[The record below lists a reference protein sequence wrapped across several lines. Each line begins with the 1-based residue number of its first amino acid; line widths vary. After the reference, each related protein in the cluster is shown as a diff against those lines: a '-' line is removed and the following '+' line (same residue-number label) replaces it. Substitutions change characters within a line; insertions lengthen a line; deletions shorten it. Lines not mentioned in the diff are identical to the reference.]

1 MDEDSIRR
9 ALARIVDPAGG
20 QDLVSAGYVGAVTL
34 TDGAA
39 QVILE
44 VPGARGAAMM
54 PLAKAA
60 ETAIAALEGISSARV
75 ILTAAAEPGGAA
87 PAQAAKGPPPDLRG
101 GRGAQAGAQPG
112 SQPGPQAERRPPQPG
127 HPIPG
132 VDRVLAVG
140 SGKGGVGKSTVAAN
154 LAVALAGE
162 GRRVGL
168 LDADVYGPSQPRMMG
183 VRDKP
188 TSPDGQRINP
198 LQAHGVAMI
207 SMGLLVAEETATVW
221 RGPMLMKALQQFLFS
236 VVWGELDVLIIDLP
250 PGTGDV
256 QLTLAQRT
264 TVTGAVIVSTPQDV
278 ALLDARK
285 AVDMF
290 ERTEVPLVGLIENM
304 ASFVCPKCGEVTPL
318 FGHGGAQEMGA
329 RLGVPFLGEIPI
341 DLDTRLSGDAGM
353 PVVLAHPDSAPA
365 KCFREIAR
373 SLIAAGQA

>member
-1 MDEDSIRR
+1 MGEDSIRR
-9 ALARIVDPAGG
+9 ALARIVDPASGR
-20 QDLVSAGYVGAVTL
+20 DLVAAGYVSAVTL
-34 TDGAA
+34 SDGAA

-60 ETAIAALEGISSARV
+60 ETAIAALEGVSSARV
-75 ILTAAAEPGGAA
+75 ILTAAAQPGRPEAA
-87 PAQAAKGPPPDLRG
+87 PADKGPPPDLRG
-101 GRGAQAGAQPG
+101 AGGQSGPK
-112 SQPGPQAERRPPQPG
+112 PGPQAERRAPQPG

-132 VDRVLAVG
+132 VDRILAVG

-154 LAVALAGE
+154 LAVALAGA

-198 LQAHGVAMI
+198 LRAHGVAMI

-304 ASFVCPKCGEVTPL
+304 ASFVCPNCGEVTPL

-341 DLDTRLSGDAGM
+341 DLDTRLSGDAGT
-353 PVVLAHPDSAPA
+353 PVVLTHPDSAA
-365 KCFREIAR
+365 ASCFRDIAR